1 MYYYIRIEN
10 VSNMVLPLFN
20 YISFVSSSNVVG
32 MRNGMI
38 GKALPSL
45 EIPSQ
50 SMVNRQPSKYQLA
63 VARKIPQE
71 KNLLK
76 LKRLNVKRAQKTKST
91 SSQGATPN

>member
-1 MYYYIRIEN
+1 
-10 VSNMVLPLFN
+10 MVLALFN
-20 YISFVSSSNVVG
+20 YLSFVSSSNAVG

-63 VARKIPQE
+63 VARKIPKE

-76 LKRLNVKRAQKTKST
+76 LKQPNVKRAQKTKNT
-91 SSQGATPN
+91 SSQGATLS